1 MQFAL
6 AHRRITAGEL
16 VAALS
21 DIPRA
26 TIYHHIKLLEEHGM
40 LQTVTENKV
49 RGTLE
54 KVMEPIGAA
63 EMLAATD
70 PMALVSASLMG
81 LLGEMDVYLKSAN
94 ADMARDRV
102 FLSEGVFA
110 LTDEEYDG
118 LLCEL
123 QAALRKAA
131 RLPKTPERRLRKLTM
146 ISTLPRDVDA
156 NKEE

>member
-1 MQFAL
+1 
-6 AHRRITAGEL
+6 
-16 VAALS
+16 
-21 DIPRA
+21 
-26 TIYHHIKLLEEHGM
+26 M